1 MLIGSLI
8 MFTGASDRVIDNVS
22 SGQHNSIMVFTIIL
36 GILFVIIGAYKI
48 FGFKHVDKLA
58 DSIKNIDNKEK
69 SEKEEI
75 KKPKEKIIPKSN
87 IPLDKESYK
96 IGEFDIG
103 EFKENLKKPVSKINE
118 STKTKQ
124 TTLDDVPPAK
134 ERAQEEKG
142 LSQEEIEE
150 IEYEKASL
158 DNESIDDIFSN
169 VEEIDEIPIVS
180 VDSKKKNKKE

>member
-1 MLIGSLI
+1 M
-8 MFTGASDRVIDNVS
+8 
-22 SGQHNSIMVFTIIL
+22 
-36 GILFVIIGAYKI
+36 
-48 FGFKHVDKLA
+48 
-58 DSIKNIDNKEK
+58 
-69 SEKEEI
+69 
-75 KKPKEKIIPKSN
+75 
-87 IPLDKESYK
+87 
-96 IGEFDIG
+96 
-103 EFKENLKKPVSKINE
+103 NLKKTLKNLVSKINE

-134 ERAQEEKG
+134 ERPEEEKG